1 MFQKSYRL
9 AAASLL
15 VLATGCGGGRGGVEG
30 DPVPLPLPASQGSPS
45 EGYRIAKG
53 DLLDVVVFDAPELS
67 RPVRVTDQ
75 GEISLPLLGTTAA
88 AGLTTGELEARLAD
102 GLRGRYMV
110 DPQVTVAVTEVRSDP
125 IYVTGE
131 VNKPGAFPLEA
142 GRGVTVLQA
151 VSLSEGLAPM
161 AAKSR
166 AMIIRTDAAG
176 ARLRIPVNLGEVLAG
191 TSPDMPLQPN
201 DIVFVPRST
210 GRSVLSGVF
219 GALLRVVT
227 FRGVF

>member
-1 MFQKSYRL
+1 MSQATLRL
-9 AAASLL
+9 AAAALL
-15 VLATGCGGGRGGVEG
+15 VLTTACGGSRGAVQGE
-30 DPVPLPLPASQGSPS
+30 PVPVDLPAAGA
-45 EGYRIAKG
+45 EAGDAYRIAAG

-67 RPVRVTDQ
+67 RPVRVTEQ
-75 GEISLPLLGTTAA
+75 GEVSIPLLGATPA

-110 DPQVTVAVTEVRSDP
+110 DPQVTIAVTEMRSDP

-142 GRGVTVLQA
+142 GRRITVLQA
-151 VSLSEGLAPM
+151 VTLSEGLAPM

-166 AMIIRTDAAG
+166 AMIIRTGEAG
-176 ARLRIPVNLGEVLAG
+176 TRVRIPVHLGEMLAG
-191 TSPDMPLQPN
+191 TSPDLPLQPN

-219 GALLRVVT
+219 GAILRVVT